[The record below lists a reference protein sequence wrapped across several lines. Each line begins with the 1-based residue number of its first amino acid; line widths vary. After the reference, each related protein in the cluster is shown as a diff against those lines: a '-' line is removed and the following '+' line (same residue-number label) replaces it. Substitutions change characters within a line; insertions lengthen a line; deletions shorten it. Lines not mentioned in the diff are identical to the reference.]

1 MQGSRPRH
9 PRAGGAAV
17 PGPVDAP
24 TPTPDGDGAPRDSR
38 DVPALPAP
46 RPAPQLPA
54 SVAYPRAVPSQFV
67 PGARAGLRSR
77 PSAPDTVLFTAACPA
92 CGEDCEWS
100 EEREDTRLRALVT
113 CPCSG

>member
-9 PRAGGAAV
+9 PQAGAAAI
-17 PGPVDAP
+17 PPPVDAP
-24 TPTPDGDGAPRDSR
+24 APTPDGDSSTPHGSR

-54 SVAYPRAVPSQFV
+54 STARALPSQFV

-77 PSAPDTVLFTAACPA
+77 PSPPDTVLFTAACPA

>member
-9 PRAGGAAV
+9 PQAGAAAI
-17 PGPVDAP
+17 PPPVG
-24 TPTPDGDGAPRDSR
+24 TPIPDGDGSASPASR
-38 DVPALPAP
+38 EAPALPAP

-54 SVAYPRAVPSQFV
+54 PAAAPRVLPSQFV

-77 PSAPDTVLFTAACPA
+77 PSPPDTVLFTAACPA